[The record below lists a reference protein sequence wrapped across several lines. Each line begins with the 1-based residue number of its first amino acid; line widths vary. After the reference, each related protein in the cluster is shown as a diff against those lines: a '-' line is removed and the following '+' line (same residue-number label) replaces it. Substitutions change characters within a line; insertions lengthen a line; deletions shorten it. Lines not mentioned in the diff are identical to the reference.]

1 MHVHILTL
9 FPGMF
14 RGPLSESILK
24 RAQESGLLEVSLYDI
39 RSYTHDRH
47 HVVDDYQYGGGS
59 GMVLKPDPVFEG
71 VEAVQAELR
80 ARRGEESVLRT
91 PIILLSPT
99 GRKFSQGI
107 ANELTSYQDLIL
119 ISGHYEGV
127 DARVEEYLVTD
138 VLSIGDY
145 LLTGGELPA
154 MVVLDAVAR
163 LLPGVIN
170 ETGVTCDESFTTGI
184 LQHPV
189 YTRPPVFQGLPVPAT
204 LLSGNHVRIARWRRR
219 RALLRTRARR
229 PDLLG
234 ALDLGAED
242 CRLLEE
248 TQEGEEQ

>member
-24 RAQESGLLEVSLYDI
+24 RAQHSGLLEVSLYDI

-71 VEAVQAELR
+71 VEAVQMELR
-80 ARRGEESVLRT
+80 ARRGEEGVART

-107 ANELTSYQDLIL
+107 ANELKSYQDLIM

-127 DARVEEYLVTD
+127 DARVEECLATD

-170 ETGVTCDESFTTGI
+170 ETGVTYDESFTAGI
-184 LQHPV
+184 LQHSV
-189 YTRPPVFQGLPVPAT
+189 YTRPPVFRGLPVPRT
-204 LLSGNHVRIARWRRR
+204 LLSGNHVSIDRWRRR
-219 RALLRTRARR
+219 NALLRTRARR
-229 PDLLG
+229 PDLLE
-234 ALDLGAED
+234 ALDLDAED
-242 CRLLEE
+242 LRLLEE
-248 TQEGEEQ
+248 TQEREQQ